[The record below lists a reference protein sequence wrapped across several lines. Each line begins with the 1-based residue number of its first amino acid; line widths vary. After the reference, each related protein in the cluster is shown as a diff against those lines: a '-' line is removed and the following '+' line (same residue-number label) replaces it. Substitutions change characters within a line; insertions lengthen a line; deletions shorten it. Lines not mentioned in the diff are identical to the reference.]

1 MAAKEGDF
9 MDKLDA
15 ITLLYLSKHWD
26 GSGSLRECADLFQQT
41 RSELQAAM
49 DNRLGESMSKGN
61 YHL

>member
-1 MAAKEGDF
+1 
-9 MDKLDA
+9 MDQLDA

-41 RSELQAAM
+41 RSELKAAM